1 MKAHF
6 VKGGL
11 YDTLK
16 YVTNSVK
23 ITSVIKFIFAMIES
37 IPNVVRLMLLC
48 KQYFLLHSEN
58 CVAKMILQ

>member
-1 MKAHF
+1 MICEIKVKLLKEHF

-11 YDTLK
+11 HDTLK

-48 KQYFLLHSEN
+48 KQYFF
-58 CVAKMILQ
+58 ITF

>member
-6 VKGGL
+6 VKGRL

-16 YVTNSVK
+16 YVTSSVK

-37 IPNVVRLMLLC
+37 IPNVVMLMLLC

-58 CVAKMILQ
+58 YGAKMILQ